1 MTPERR
7 YGEEEVAEI
16 LRRATE
22 TLEAPVSAW
31 NRAEGLTLSEIQEI
45 GSEVGIEPARIE
57 HAARSLQPLGES
69 GAEETRWLGA
79 RRSVSRVVP
88 LERDLS
94 DDEWTRLVVLLR
106 ETFDARGTVETVGRL
121 RTWYNGNLH
130 VHVEPHGDGH
140 RVRMHTLKGNVVEMS
155 TVGGVF
161 LFMAIFIG
169 LLIFLKRGIDPGL
182 IMSAVFGVAG
192 VGVLGATRLSLPRW
206 ASERTEQ
213 MENIADEL
221 PRLMSE

>member
-1 MTPERR
+1 MTPPRR
-7 YGEEEVAEI
+7 YDEEEVAEI

-22 TLEAPVSAW
+22 TSAAPVSTGD
-31 NRAEGLTLSEIQEI
+31 RADGLTLSQIQEI

-57 HAARSLQPLGES
+57 HAARSLVPAEDLG
-69 GAEETRWLGA
+69 GDARWLGA

-88 LERDLS
+88 LKRDLT
-94 DDEWTRLVVLLR
+94 DDEWARLVVLLR
-106 ETFDARGTVETVGRL
+106 ETFDARGTVETVGPL

-140 RVRMHTLKGNVVEMS
+140 RVRIHTLKGNVVEMS

-169 LLIFLKRGIDPGL
+169 LLIFLKRGLDPGL

-192 VGVLGATRLSLPRW
+192 LGVLGATRLTLPRW
-206 ASERTEQ
+206 AAERTEQ
-213 MENIADEL
+213 MESIAEEL